1 MRKCGPSFQVVFLKK
16 TSLLVLL
23 DMSVNKA
30 FKGFM
35 QEEWAKWIQAPTHHV
50 TLAGR
55 VKCPS
60 ISNVCEWVKNSRQ
73 RVKSETTV
81 KSIKKV
87 TLAMHYM
94 EVKMIFYMKKVTHQ
108 AKITMKMILVVVKTI
123 FRGFYDE

>member
-1 MRKCGPSFQVVFLKK
+1 MH
-16 TSLLVLL
+16 
-23 DMSVNKA
+23 
-30 FKGFM
+30 
-35 QEEWAKWIQAPTHHV
+35 EEWAKWIQAPIHHV